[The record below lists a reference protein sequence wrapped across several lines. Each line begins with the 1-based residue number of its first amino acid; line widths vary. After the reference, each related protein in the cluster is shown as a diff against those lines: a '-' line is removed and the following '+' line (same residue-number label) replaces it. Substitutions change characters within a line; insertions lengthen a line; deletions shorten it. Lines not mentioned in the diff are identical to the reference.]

1 MLSEGGGSCT
11 NSTSYAVGSW
21 VGNGT
26 NFTIVDTPGFQDS
39 DEVRIFF
46 PGTDP
51 IKIYSAYSFATLK
64 FGPSDWSIEVV

>member
-46 PGTDP
+46 PGTDHKKKY
-51 IKIYSAYSFATLK
+51 IQRIVMLRSNSGLLI
-64 FGPSDWSIEVV
+64 GQ